1 MAKRKQLSEVDF
13 LIEQCLVDAH
23 CERTGEMVNEGWFD
37 TLKANVAGATS
48 GIKQGIKNTGTR
60 LANAGKTVSN
70 VASNAAK
77 GVKAT
82 GNILAGNKEGAI
94 QSINGLKK
102 FNKGH
107 NEISATARDVNRTAK
122 LASYIKSIKNIIND
136 YMKAGG
142 TQEELFTELGIATDV
157 ENEETEI

>member
-37 TLKANVAGATS
+37 TLKANVAGAAS

-60 LANAGKTVSN
+60 IANAGKTVGN

-82 GNILAGNKEGAI
+82 GNILAGNKEGAMQNI
-94 QSINGLKK
+94 DGL
-102 FNKGH
+102 NSLDKGH
-107 NEISATARDVNRTAK
+107 NEISTTAQDAKRTAK
-122 LASYIKSIKNIIND
+122 LASYVKSIKNIIAD

-142 TQEELFTELGIATDV
+142 TQEELFAELGIADA
-157 ENEETEI
+157 ENEEIEI